1 MSTLFTFEPLVEA
14 LRRVPRLRS
23 ERTASSRPILTAWDE
38 SLPRK
43 WGWEASR
50 SLIDPCPVLL
60 HNQLRCQRPGPPCH
74 CPPPFPHLS
83 LCRGLRPCLRHSPC
97 ARLPTLP
104 SCLVSAAWV
113 CLCVATFRNFL
124 FSRACNWSDG
134 SLVSKT
140 ELLNRPRA
148 TSKRIRS
155 LCTQHQHFALARTFA
170 SAHKPSNCQGS
181 AAAKEVSSLRTLVL
195 QFPRSPVASPSWLW
209 LAGSVPSCLALPG
222 YLARPNSRPGSRFHA
237 RPVPSVSFRFRT
249 RPSGST
255 PVRRRTYVPV
265 SSVYRR
271 FGLGTGGFR
280 TQKVSG

>member
-1 MSTLFTFEPLVEA
+1 M
-14 LRRVPRLRS
+14 
-23 ERTASSRPILTAWDE
+23 
-38 SLPRK
+38 
-43 WGWEASR
+43 
-50 SLIDPCPVLL
+50 
-60 HNQLRCQRPGPPCH
+60 
-74 CPPPFPHLS
+74 
-83 LCRGLRPCLRHSPC
+83 
-97 ARLPTLP
+97 
-104 SCLVSAAWV
+104 

-222 YLARPNSRPGSRFHA
+222 YLARPNSQLTSRITVPRPAGSLGF
-237 RPVPSVSFRFRT
+237 
-249 RPSGST
+249 
-255 PVRRRTYVPV
+255 VPV
-265 SSVYRR
+265 SYQAVRFHPGSTSDLRSGFVGLSSVW
-271 FGLGTGGFR
+271 TGGFR
-280 TQKVSG
+280 TGFSTQEVPD

>member
-1 MSTLFTFEPLVEA
+1 ME
-14 LRRVPRLRS
+14 
-23 ERTASSRPILTAWDE
+23 
-38 SLPRK
+38 
-43 WGWEASR
+43 
-50 SLIDPCPVLL
+50 
-60 HNQLRCQRPGPPCH
+60 
-74 CPPPFPHLS
+74 
-83 LCRGLRPCLRHSPC
+83 
-97 ARLPTLP
+97 
-104 SCLVSAAWV
+104 
-113 CLCVATFRNFL
+113 TFRNFL

-181 AAAKEVSSLRTLVL
+181 AAAKASSLRTLVL
-195 QFPRSPVASPSWLW
+195 QFPRSPVASPAWLW

-222 YLARPNSRPGSRFHA
+222 YLARPNSHPGSRFHA
-237 RPVPSVSFRFRT
+237 PRPVPSVSFRFRT

-271 FGLGTGGFR
+271 FGLGDFVPDLVPRKYRISTR
-280 TQKVSG
+280 ISK

>member
-1 MSTLFTFEPLVEA
+1 M
-14 LRRVPRLRS
+14 
-23 ERTASSRPILTAWDE
+23 
-38 SLPRK
+38 
-43 WGWEASR
+43 
-50 SLIDPCPVLL
+50 
-60 HNQLRCQRPGPPCH
+60 
-74 CPPPFPHLS
+74 S

-97 ARLPTLP
+97 PRLLTLP

-124 FSRACNWSDG
+124 FSRACNWSEG

-181 AAAKEVSSLRTLVL
+181 AASKVSSLRTLVL

-222 YLARPNSRPGSRFHA
+222 YLARPNSHPGSRFHA
-237 RPVPSVSFRFRT
+237 PRPVPSVSFRFRT
-249 RPSGST
+249 RPPGST

-265 SSVYRR
+265 SSVYRT
-271 FGLGTGGFR
+271 GLSTGFS
-280 TQKVSG
+280 TQEVPD